1 MSFNFFK
8 RFDITH
14 VPEKTKV
21 KLSSFSFLKGYFKV
35 YPSFVILGLF
45 AIAIIS
51 GTTLIMGFGIKSVVN
66 DGFKDNYTKILAFL
80 GVLVLFLGGATY
92 FRFLIMSYLSE
103 KVVADIRRKMYQHV
117 LTLDPAFFERVSV
130 GEILSRIT
138 VDTTFIQHLI
148 STTFPIAL
156 RNMMMAAGGCVM
168 LYMTSPDLTYL
179 MIILI
184 PLILTVLHTFGKR
197 IRKYSTNTQA
207 LVGQVN
213 EYLEETLN
221 AVRTIQAFCH
231 EEFDRR
237 TFNNRMEAS
246 VQGAYERIKARA
258 VLSTVIVFF
267 VFGGLT
273 TVIWIGG
280 YMVEHDMLSLGE
292 LTSFLFFGLTVAGS
306 VNNFIEV
313 ISDFQKAAGACD
325 RIQDLLQMRPAVEIA
340 AAPLQLPKPGRG
352 EIQFEKIQFAYANM
366 TDSQALIDFNLR
378 VHPGEKVALVGP
390 SGSGKTTVFH
400 LLLRFYDPSRGHVL
414 LDGVDLRDLDLKE
427 LRDQIGFVAQDPIV
441 FSGTVY
447 DNIRYGR
454 PDATFEQIQEAAE
467 AAMVTEFMERLPKG
481 FYTHI
486 GKKGVSLSTG
496 QKQRI
501 AIARAILKNPRIL
514 LLDEATSAL
523 DAQNEQY
530 VQQALNRLMVDRTT
544 LMIAHRLSTI
554 LQADQIVVINNGR
567 IEAVG
572 KHKELLAQK
581 GLYNRLATLQFI
593 HRDT

>member
-14 VPEKTKV
+14 LPEKTKV

-66 DGFKDNYTKILAFL
+66 NGFKDHYTKILGFL
-80 GVLVLFLGGATY
+80 GILVLFLGGATY
-92 FRFLIMSYLSE
+92 VRYLIMSYLSE

-366 TDSQALIDFNLR
+366 TDSQALIDFNLH

-400 LLLRFYDPSRGHVL
+400 LLLRFYDPSRGHTL

>member
-1 MSFNFFK
+1 MSFSFFK
-8 RFDITH
+8 RFDAAH
-14 VPEKTKV
+14 PVDKTKV
-21 KLSSFSFLKGYFKV
+21 KLSSFSFLRGYLKL
-35 YPSFVILGLF
+35 YPYLVFWGVLAITVIS
-45 AIAIIS
+45 A
-51 GTTLIMGFGIKSVVN
+51 TTLIMGFGIRAVVN
-66 DGFKDNYTKILAFL
+66 DGFRENYTKILAFL
-80 GVLVLFLGGATY
+80 GIIVLFLGVATY
-92 FRFLIMSYLSE
+92 VRYLVMSYLSE
-103 KVVADIRRKMYQHV
+103 KIVADIRRKMYQHV

-130 GEILSRIT
+130 GEMLSRIT

-148 STTFPIAL
+148 STTFPIAF

-179 MIILI
+179 MIVLI
-184 PLILTVLHTFGKR
+184 PLILTVLHKFGQR
-197 IRKYSTNTQA
+197 IRKHSTNTQA

-237 TFNNRMEAS
+237 TFNNRLEAS

-258 VLSTVIVFF
+258 VLSTMIVFF

-273 TVIWIGG
+273 VIIWVGG
-280 YMVEHDMLSLGE
+280 YKVEHDQLTLGE

-306 VNNFIEV
+306 INNFIEV

-325 RIQDLLQMRPAVEIA
+325 RIQDLFQMQSSVVLP
-340 AAPLQLPKPGRG
+340 AAPLPLPKPGKG
-352 EIQFEKIQFAYANM
+352 EIQFEKVQFSYSNM
-366 TDSQALIDFNLR
+366 SDSQALIDFNLH
-378 VHPGEKVALVGP
+378 VHAGEKIAVVGP
-390 SGSGKTTVFH
+390 SGSGKTTIFH
-400 LLLRFYDPSRGHVL
+400 LLLRFYDPSRGHIM
-414 LDGVDLRDLDLKE
+414 LDGIDLRDLDLKE
-427 LRDQIGFVAQDPIV
+427 LRDHIGFVAQDPIV

-544 LMIAHRLSTI
+544 IMIAHRLSTI

-567 IEAVG
+567 IEATG

-593 HRDT
+593 HKDT

>member
-8 RFDITH
+8 RFDTT
-14 VPEKTKV
+14 PLTEKTKV
-21 KLSSFSFLKGYFKV
+21 KLSSFAFLKTYLKP
-35 YPSFVILGLF
+35 YPYLTGLGLLS
-45 AIAIIS
+45 ILIIS
-51 GTTLIMGFGIKSVVN
+51 VATLIMGFGIRLIVN
-66 DGFKDNYTKILAFL
+66 DGFTNNYTKILAFL
-80 GVLVLFLGGATY
+80 GIIVFFLGIATY
-92 FRFLIMSYLSE
+92 IRYLVMSYLSE
-103 KVVADIRRKMYQHV
+103 KMIADIRRKMYQHV

-130 GEILSRIT
+130 GEVLSRIT

-168 LYMTSPDLTYL
+168 LYLTSPDLTYL
-179 MIILI
+179 MIILV
-184 PLILTVLHTFGKR
+184 PLILTVLHTFGQR

-207 LVGQVN
+207 LIGQVN

-237 TFNNRMEAS
+237 TFNNRMDAS
-246 VQGAYERIKARA
+246 IQGALERIKARA
-258 VLSTVIVFF
+258 ILSTMIIFL

-273 TVIWIGG
+273 AIIWVGG
-280 YMVEHDMLSLGE
+280 YKVEHNLLSLGE

-306 VNNFIEV
+306 INNFIEV

-325 RIQDLLQMRPAVEIA
+325 RIQDLFQMQSSVPIA
-340 AAPLQLPKPGRG
+340 TIPLSLPKPGRG
-352 EIQFEKIQFAYANM
+352 EIQFEKVQFAYANM
-366 TDSQALIDFNLR
+366 TDSQALIDFNLH
-378 VHPGEKVALVGP
+378 VHPGEKVAVVGP
-390 SGSGKTTVFH
+390 SGSGKTTIFH
-400 LLLRFYDPSRGHVL
+400 LLLRFYDPSRGHIL
-414 LDGVDLRDLDLKE
+414 LDGIDLRDLDLKE

-447 DNIRYGR
+447 DNIRYGH

-486 GKKGVSLSTG
+486 GKKGISLSTG

-544 LMIAHRLSTI
+544 IMIAHRLSTI

-567 IEAVG
+567 IEAMG

-593 HRDT
+593 HKDT

>member
-45 AIAIIS
+45 AIATIS

-92 FRFLIMSYLSE
+92 FRFLIMSYLGE

-366 TDSQALIDFNLR
+366 TDSQALIDFNLL

>member
-1 MSFNFFK
+1 MSFSFFK
-8 RFDITH
+8 RFDTA
-14 VPEKTKV
+14 PNEEKAKV
-21 KLSSFSFLKGYFKV
+21 KLSSFSFLKGYLRA
-35 YPSFVILGLF
+35 YPYLIIFGLLSILT
-45 AIAIIS
+45 IS
-51 GTTLIMGFGIKSVVN
+51 LSTLVMGFGIRNVVN
-66 DGFKDNYTKILAFL
+66 DGFKENYIQILLFL
-80 GVLVLFLGGATY
+80 GAIVLFLGISTY
-92 FRFLIMSYLSE
+92 VRYLVMSYLGE

-130 GEILSRIT
+130 GEVLSRIT

-156 RNMMMAAGGCVM
+156 RNLMMALGGCVM

-184 PLILTVLHTFGKR
+184 PLILTALHTFGKR
-197 IRKYSTNTQA
+197 IRKYSGTTQA

-237 TFNNRMEAS
+237 TFNNRVDAS
-246 VQGAYERIKARA
+246 IQGAFERIKARA
-258 VLSTVIVFF
+258 VLSTMIIFF

-273 TVIWIGG
+273 VIIWVGG
-280 YMVEHDMLSLGE
+280 YKVEHDLLSLGE

-306 VNNFIEV
+306 INNFIEV

-325 RIQDLLQMRPAVEIA
+325 RIQDLFQMQSAV
-340 AAPLQLPKPGRG
+340 PLASVTTPLPKPGRG
-352 EIQFEKIQFAYANM
+352 EIQFEKVQFAYANM
-366 TDSQALIDFNLR
+366 TDSQALIDFNLH
-378 VHPGEKVALVGP
+378 VCPGEKIALVGP

-400 LLLRFYDPSRGHVL
+400 LLLRFYDPTRGNIT
-414 LDGVDLRDLDLKE
+414 LDGIDLRDLDLKE

-454 PDATFEQIQEAAE
+454 PDATFDQIQEAAE
-467 AAMVTEFMERLPKG
+467 AAMVTEFMQRLPKG

-544 LMIAHRLSTI
+544 IMIAHRLSTI

-567 IEAVG
+567 IEAMG
-572 KHKELLAQK
+572 KHQELLAQK

-593 HRDT
+593 HKDT

>member
-8 RFDITH
+8 RFDTT
-14 VPEKTKV
+14 PLTEKTKV
-21 KLSSFSFLKGYFKV
+21 KLSSFAFLKTYLKP
-35 YPSFVILGLF
+35 YPYLTGLGLLS
-45 AIAIIS
+45 ILIIS
-51 GTTLIMGFGIKSVVN
+51 VATLIMGFGIRLIVN
-66 DGFKDNYTKILAFL
+66 DGFTNNYTKILAFL
-80 GVLVLFLGGATY
+80 GIIVFFLGIATY
-92 FRFLIMSYLSE
+92 IRYLVMSYLSE
-103 KVVADIRRKMYQHV
+103 KMIADIRRKMYQHV

-130 GEILSRIT
+130 GEVLSRIT

-168 LYMTSPDLTYL
+168 LYLTSPDLTYL
-179 MIILI
+179 MIILV
-184 PLILTVLHTFGKR
+184 PLILTVLHTFGQR

-207 LVGQVN
+207 LIGQVN

-237 TFNNRMEAS
+237 TFNNRMDAS
-246 VQGAYERIKARA
+246 IQGALERIKARA
-258 VLSTVIVFF
+258 ILSTMIIFL

-273 TVIWIGG
+273 AIIWVGG
-280 YMVEHDMLSLGE
+280 YKVEHNLLSLGE

-306 VNNFIEV
+306 INNFIEV

-325 RIQDLLQMRPAVEIA
+325 RIQDLFQMQSSAPIA
-340 AAPLQLPKPGRG
+340 TIPLSLPKPGRG
-352 EIQFEKIQFAYANM
+352 EIQFEKVQFAYANM
-366 TDSQALIDFNLR
+366 TDSQALIDFKLH
-378 VHPGEKVALVGP
+378 VHPGEKVAVVGP
-390 SGSGKTTVFH
+390 SGSGKTTIFH
-400 LLLRFYDPSRGHVL
+400 LLLRFYDPSRGHIL
-414 LDGVDLRDLDLKE
+414 LDGIDLRDLDLKE
-427 LRDQIGFVAQDPIV
+427 LRDQIGSVAQDPIV

-447 DNIRYGR
+447 DNIRYGH

-486 GKKGVSLSTG
+486 GKKGISLSTG

-544 LMIAHRLSTI
+544 IMIAHRLSTI

-567 IEAVG
+567 IEAMG

-593 HRDT
+593 HKDT

>member
-1 MSFNFFK
+1 MSFSFFK
-8 RFDITH
+8 RFDTA
-14 VPEKTKV
+14 PNEEKTKV
-21 KLSSFSFLKGYFKV
+21 KLSSFSFLKGYLKS
-35 YPSFVILGLF
+35 YPYLIIFGLLSIL
-45 AIAIIS
+45 IIS
-51 GTTLIMGFGIKSVVN
+51 LSTLVMGFGIRSVVN
-66 DGFKDNYTKILAFL
+66 DGFKENYVQILGFL
-80 GVLVLFLGGATY
+80 GIIVLFLGVSTY
-92 FRFLIMSYLSE
+92 VRYLVMSYLGE
-103 KVVADIRRKMYQHV
+103 KMVADIRRKMYQHV

-130 GEILSRIT
+130 GEVLSRIT

-156 RNMMMAAGGCVM
+156 RNLMMALGGCVM

-179 MIILI
+179 MIVLI
-184 PLILTVLHTFGKR
+184 PLILTALHTFGRR
-197 IRKYSTNTQA
+197 IRKYSGATQA

-237 TFNNRMEAS
+237 TFNNRVDAS
-246 VQGAYERIKARA
+246 IQGAFERIKARA
-258 VLSTVIVFF
+258 VLSTMIIFF

-273 TVIWIGG
+273 AIIWVGG
-280 YMVEHDMLSLGE
+280 YKVEHDLLSLGE

-306 VNNFIEV
+306 INNFIEV

-325 RIQDLLQMRPAVEIA
+325 RIQDLFQMQSAV
-340 AAPLQLPKPGRG
+340 PLASVTTPLPKPGRG
-352 EIQFEKIQFAYANM
+352 EIQFEKVQFAYANM
-366 TDSQALIDFNLR
+366 TDSQAIIDFNLH
-378 VHPGEKVALVGP
+378 VCPGEKIALVGP

-400 LLLRFYDPSRGHVL
+400 LLLRFYDPTRGNIT
-414 LDGVDLRDLDLKE
+414 LDGIDLRDLDLKE

-454 PDATFEQIQEAAE
+454 PDATFDQIQEAAE
-467 AAMVTEFMERLPKG
+467 AAMVTEFMQRLPKG

-544 LMIAHRLSTI
+544 IMIAHRLSTI

-567 IEAVG
+567 IEAMG
-572 KHKELLAQK
+572 KHQELLAQK

-593 HRDT
+593 HKDT

>member
-1 MSFNFFK
+1 MSFSFFK
-8 RFDITH
+8 RFDTTSP
-14 VPEKTKV
+14 VERTKV
-21 KLSSFSFLKGYFKV
+21 KLSSFAFLKAYLKP
-35 YPSFVILGLF
+35 YPYLTLFGLLSIL
-45 AIAIIS
+45 IIS
-51 GTTLIMGFGIKSVVN
+51 LTTLIMGVGIRSIVN
-66 DGFKDNYTKILAFL
+66 DGFKDNYTKILVFL
-80 GVLVLFLGGATY
+80 SIVVFFLGGATY
-92 FRFLIMSYLSE
+92 VRYLAMSYLGE
-103 KVVADIRRKMYQHV
+103 KMVADIRRKMYQHV

-130 GEILSRIT
+130 GEVLSRIT

-156 RNMMMAAGGCVM
+156 RNMMMAIGGCVM
-168 LYMTSPDLTYL
+168 LYLTSPDLTYL
-179 MIILI
+179 MVILV
-184 PLILTVLHTFGKR
+184 PLILTALHTFGQR
-197 IRKYSTNTQA
+197 IRKFSTNTQA

-237 TFNNRMEAS
+237 TFNNRMDAS
-246 VQGAYERIKARA
+246 IQGAFERIKARA
-258 VLSTVIVFF
+258 VLSTMVIFF

-273 TVIWIGG
+273 AIIWVGG
-280 YMVEHDMLSLGE
+280 YKVEHDLLSLGE

-306 VNNFIEV
+306 INNFIEV
-313 ISDFQKAAGACD
+313 ISDFQKAVGACD
-325 RIQDLLQMRPAVEIA
+325 RVQELFQMQSAVTIT
-340 AAPLQLPKPGRG
+340 AAPLPLPKPGRG
-352 EIQFEKIQFAYANM
+352 EIKFEKVQFAYSNM
-366 TDSQALIDFNLR
+366 TDSQALIDFNLH
-378 VHPGEKVALVGP
+378 VHPGEKVAVVGP

-400 LLLRFYDPSRGHVL
+400 LLLRFYDPSRGHIT
-414 LDGVDLRDLDLKE
+414 LDGIDLRDLDLRE

-544 LMIAHRLSTI
+544 IMIAHRLSTI

-567 IEAVG
+567 VEAMG

-593 HRDT
+593 HKDT

>member
-8 RFDITH
+8 RFDITPS
-14 VPEKTKV
+14 PEKTKV

-35 YPSFVILGLF
+35 YPTLVLLGLL
-45 AIAIIS
+45 AITVIA

-80 GVLVLFLGGATY
+80 GILVIFLGAATY
-92 FRFLIMSYLSE
+92 VRYLIMSYLSE

-179 MIILI
+179 MVILI
-184 PLILTVLHTFGKR
+184 PLILTVLHTFGQR

-237 TFNNRMEAS
+237 TFNNRMDAS

-258 VLSTVIVFF
+258 VLSTMIIFF

-273 TVIWIGG
+273 IVIWIGG
-280 YMVEHDMLSLGE
+280 YMVEHDMLTLGE

-306 VNNFIEV
+306 INNFIEV

-352 EIQFEKIQFAYANM
+352 EIQFEKIQFAYTNM
-366 TDSQALIDFNLR
+366 TDSQALIDFNLH

-400 LLLRFYDPSRGHVL
+400 LLLRFYDPSRGHIT
-414 LDGVDLRDLDLKE
+414 LDGIDLRDLDLKE

-544 LMIAHRLSTI
+544 IMIAHRLSTI